1 MKRFIVYIFLLTT
14 FLGCIENDIPLP
26 VIIPRITGMDVEGAT
41 NVSINSEKQSVT
53 ITLDETTDIR
63 NVKIN
68 SVSFADERTISD
80 FDTTVTHDLSND
92 ITITLSIYQDYKWK
106 IITQQPIERY
116 FTVEGQVGS
125 SEIDVANRR
134 VVTQVNSSVNVRNIT
149 VSSIKLGP
157 REITTYSPD
166 IAAMKDFTNGL
177 DINVT
182 YHGHTEEWSLFIE
195 NTKTV
200 VEMSSVNAWT
210 KVAWLSAL
218 GVAEL
223 DNGFK
228 YRKQGDSE
236 WSDVDK
242 AAITFDGGAFSAG
255 VEGLEPL
262 TTYECY
268 AYSGSNQTEIYTFTT
283 EEARQM
289 PNSGFETFSN
299 AESDKYY
306 SFYDPASSIVE
317 NQTKWWCSGN
327 KGSTTV
333 GSSYSI
339 TNPDGNDKVE
349 GNYSVCLESQYVIV
363 KFAAGNI
370 FVGEFGKVIGTSGGT
385 VNFGRPFT
393 LRPRK
398 LSLWLKYENG
408 QIDCLGGAPDNDP
421 VNKGDMDRCQVFV
434 ALGDWDYR
442 DYGGTPDSPVQIN
455 TTDKTTFFNPQSDNV
470 IGYGAYTSDKSTDGW
485 IKVEI
490 PIEYTSKSR
499 KPTHIIVSCASSML
513 GDYFTGS
520 TDSKLWIDDV
530 QLEY

>member
-1 MKRFIVYIFLLTT
+1 
-14 FLGCIENDIPLP
+14 
-26 VIIPRITGMDVEGAT
+26 
-41 NVSINSEKQSVT
+41 
-53 ITLDETTDIR
+53 
-63 NVKIN
+63 
-68 SVSFADERTISD
+68 
-80 FDTTVTHDLSND
+80 
-92 ITITLSIYQDYKWK
+92 
-106 IITQQPIERY
+106 
-116 FTVEGQVGS
+116 
-125 SEIDVANRR
+125 
-134 VVTQVNSSVNVRNIT
+134 
-149 VSSIKLGP
+149 
-157 REITTYSPD
+157 
-166 IAAMKDFTNGL
+166 
-177 DINVT
+177 
-182 YHGHTEEWSLFIE
+182 
-195 NTKTV
+195 
-200 VEMSSVNAWT
+200 MSSVNAWT

-236 WSDVDK
+236 WRDVDK

-442 DYGGTPDSPVQIN
+442 DYGGTPNSPVQIN